1 MKSLFHHIK
10 VIFRGDR
17 KEDGIKCYAA
27 AIFALHKRQHSAPI
41 GVKKAAYSL
50 ALAVILLLV
59 DLFSFFPFAFKRFF
73 GVFQCFSWISKEGF
87 IFTYCTWN
95 LFGLKL
101 DLRIGTLQTL
111 SHYFFAYYLF
121 HILSIIS

>member
-59 DLFSFFPFAFKRFF
+59 DLFSFLFF
-73 GVFQCFSWISKEGF
+73 LLLLRDSLVFFSVSLGYLRKD
-87 IFTYCTWN
+87 
-95 LFGLKL
+95 LFLLIVLG
-101 DLRIGTLQTL
+101 I
-111 SHYFFAYYLF
+111 YLA
-121 HILSIIS
+121 